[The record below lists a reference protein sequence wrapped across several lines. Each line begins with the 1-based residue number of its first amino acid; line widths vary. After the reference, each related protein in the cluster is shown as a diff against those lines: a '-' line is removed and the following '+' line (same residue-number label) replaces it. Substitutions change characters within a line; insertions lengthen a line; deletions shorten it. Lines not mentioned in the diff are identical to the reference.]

1 MKEKLTIKDILTL
14 LIGMFIVS
22 IAVYYI
28 MMPSKLV
35 VGTISGLVI
44 VLTNFVPL
52 QASTLTFLLNVFL
65 LILGF
70 IFIGK
75 EFGSKTVIASLLLP
89 VYLRIFEIVTP
100 NPPELTEDLLMN
112 TLCFVLVISLG
123 QAILFNIN
131 ASSGGLDI
139 VGKLMNKY
147 LHIDIGTSLAISGF
161 VIAATS
167 ILVYDRQILIH
178 SLLGTYLG
186 GVVLDH
192 FLDGFRIRKKLSIIS
207 PKYPEIKDFVVTQ
220 LHRGVTLYHV
230 HGGWDNQERVE
241 LVTILQ
247 KNEYAQV
254 LAFISKVDPHAFVT
268 VSTTG
273 EVIGEWNP
281 HNRNI
286 KF

>member
-70 IFIGK
+70 IFIGR

-192 FLDGFRIRKKLSIIS
+192 FLDGFRIRKKLSHLPQI
-207 PKYPEIKDFVVTQ
+207 P
-220 LHRGVTLYHV
+220 
-230 HGGWDNQERVE
+230 
-241 LVTILQ
+241 
-247 KNEYAQV
+247 
-254 LAFISKVDPHAFVT
+254 
-268 VSTTG
+268 
-273 EVIGEWNP
+273 
-281 HNRNI
+281 
-286 KF
+286 